1 MPYLYASER
10 NDYSDLASGRVFY
23 SLPAHPAFPVRLV
36 SEIFQRCLALWRAG
50 GGSGRCTLYDPCCG
64 AGYQL
69 SVLAYLHWNEIRS
82 ATGSDVDAQAAAL
95 AERNLGLLGCAG
107 LDRRIAEIE
116 QMQRSYGKPSHR
128 EALASALR
136 LRERIADLSRSLP
149 LAARAFQADA
159 LDGAGL
165 ARRLSGEQ
173 ADLIITDVPYGQH
186 SQWAGAGDPTV
197 TANPIEAL
205 LTALRGVLA
214 PGGVLALSTDKQPK
228 FGWPAYRRVAHFQV
242 GKRKIVILQLEDAWH
257 TIVS

>member
-10 NDYSDLASGRVFY
+10 EDYSDLASGRVFY
-23 SLPAHPAFPVRLV
+23 SLPGHPAFPVRLV

-50 GGSGRCTLYDPCCG
+50 GGSGRCILYDPCCG

-82 ATGSDVDAQAAAL
+82 VTGSDVDAQAAAL
-95 AERNLGLLGCAG
+95 AARNLGLLGCAG

-116 QMQRSYGKPSHR
+116 QMQRSYGKPSHA

-136 LRERIADLSRSLP
+136 MRERIASLSQSLP
-149 LAARAFQADA
+149 IAARAFQADA
-159 LDGAGL
+159 WDGAGL
-165 ARRLSGEQ
+165 AQGLNGAQ

-186 SQWAGAGDPTV
+186 SQWAGAGEQAAPS
-197 TANPIEAL
+197 NPIEAL
-205 LTALRGVLA
+205 LAALRGVLA

-228 FGWPAYRRVAHFQV
+228 FNWPAYRRVAHFQV
-242 GKRKIVILQLEDAWH
+242 GKRKTAILQLEEA
-257 TIVS
+257 